1 MDVPLMCSRALSPRN
16 PQRAFA
22 VVVPAAALLIAALSS
37 TSVLAAEADLQNGI
51 GAREKALAGAGVASS
66 TDATAASLNPAGLVN
81 IESQLNVS
89 ASFLYLNGGYTSP
102 VVGGGINADGHHDS
116 DPGLAFIPNLA
127 ATWRVNWGLVDAV
140 ALTVYGN
147 AGVNTHYKDV
157 ANANC
162 PVPGMSGVFCG
173 GPLGI
178 KMAQSFYSVAF
189 AKQILPG
196 ISVGV
201 APIVARQTVQID
213 GGGLFAALPGA
224 SIDPAN
230 FSNKGTDE
238 SWGVGARAGVEW
250 KVARN
255 IRLGL
260 SGNAPIHM
268 SNFDKY
274 RGLLAEQG
282 GFDVPGTLQAGVALD
297 VMPNLTLLADYKHVW
312 FSSVASIGN
321 PSTKF
326 PGIAPF
332 GADNGA
338 GFGVKDV
345 DVVKLGLEWRH
356 SPDLTLR
363 AGYSYNTAPIGSRDA
378 DLNIVTLGIVQH
390 HLTGGLKY
398 QLNRSW
404 DVELAAMY
412 APRATITGVELLT
425 AGRPVE
431 IEMSQFEFTV
441 GAVYRF
447 GSRQAEPLK

>member
-1 MDVPLMCSRALSPRN
+1 MGSRAFSLRN
-16 PQRAFA
+16 PQRALTLA
-22 VVVPAAALLIAALSS
+22 APAAAWLLAAISS
-37 TSVLAAEADLQNGI
+37 TSALAAEADMQNGI
-51 GAREKALAGAGVASS
+51 GAREKALAGADVASS

-81 IESQLNVS
+81 VESQVNVA

-102 VVGGGINADGHHDS
+102 VGGGINADGHHDS
-116 DPGLAFIPNLA
+116 NPGLAFIPNLA
-127 ATWRVNWGLVDAV
+127 ATWRVNSGLVDAV

-147 AGVNTHYKDV
+147 AGVNTHYNDLP
-157 ANANC
+157 NANC

-173 GPLGI
+173 GALGI
-178 KMAQSFYSVAF
+178 KMAQTFYSVAV

-196 ISVGV
+196 ISIGV
-201 APIVARQTVQID
+201 APILARQTLQID
-213 GGGLFAALPGA
+213 GGGFFAAAFPGA
-224 SIDPAN
+224 SIDPDN

-250 KVARN
+250 KVTRN

-260 SGNAPIHM
+260 SGHAPMHM

-282 GFDVPGTLQAGVALD
+282 GFDVPGTLQAGVAVD
-297 VMPNLTLLADYKHVW
+297 VMPNLTLLADYKRIW

-321 PSTKF
+321 PSTNF
-326 PGIAPF
+326 PGIPF
-332 GADNGA
+332 GANNGG

-345 DVVKLGLEWRH
+345 DVIKLGLEWQH
-356 SPDLTLR
+356 SPALTLR
-363 AGYSYNTAPIGSRDA
+363 AGYSYNTAPIGARDA
-378 DLNIVTLGIVQH
+378 DINIVTLGIVQH
-390 HLTGGLKY
+390 HLTSGLKY

-412 APRATITGVELLT
+412 APRATVTGIELLT
-425 AGRPVE
+425 AGRSVE

-447 GSRQAEPLK
+447 GSRQPVPLK